1 MQNQIEQSS
10 TKQSTRNE
18 NNLSD
23 IFQTS
28 YKSIG
33 NDKKK
38 CQTQN
43 GIIIAHHHP
52 IETDRP
58 CLTMNQWHEPEL
70 ARRTNNVTRSPA
82 CTPI

>member
-38 CQTQN
+38 NVRHKT
-43 GIIIAHHHP
+43 
-52 IETDRP
+52 
-58 CLTMNQWHEPEL
+58 EL
-70 ARRTNNVTRSPA
+70 
-82 CTPI
+82 